1 MYLLTVLRFPF
12 VWGLFGFIVGAF
24 LGANNISVILVTLLL
39 IGFFV
44 FMKLSGPAEEK
55 NEGLLFAGGPVLML
69 AWILGFM
76 VKGLV
81 F

>member
-24 LGANNISVILVTLLL
+24 FGANNISVILVTLLL
-39 IGFFV
+39 LGFFA

-55 NEGLLFAGGPVLML
+55 NEGGPVLML

-81 F
+81 L